1 MIMDLHQAV
10 INELKDEFEYLQDFK
25 ISLSEDPQLSNSI
38 KYREEI
44 SAVTDRNDVL
54 KINLNPYNAENL
66 EWLKK
71 ELAAKNFNAWID
83 DGSFSDRL
91 AFNARYGFNV

>member
-38 KYREEI
+38 KYREVI
-44 SAVTDRNDVL
+44 LAVTDRSDVL
-54 KINLNPYNAENL
+54 EINLNPYNAENL

-83 DGSFSDRL
+83 DASFSDRL